1 MCGIHELFE
10 FVGSTE
16 SRGNTEE
23 IGAMI
28 AERSI
33 VRVLYNTHD
42 LNNLVTQLLYLRKH
56 MLSKMVEGMNLLLDA
71 CHANM
76 TFIDG
81 DSFVWPFGPLV
92 FPLVIVERDVDAI
105 EDMGSIVLPCK
116 IYPCWDTVFIFT

>member
-10 FVGSTE
+10 FVWSTE

-56 MLSKMVEGMNLLLDA
+56 MFSKMIEGMNLLLDA

-81 DSFVWPFGPLV
+81 DSFV
-92 FPLVIVERDVDAI
+92 
-105 EDMGSIVLPCK
+105 
-116 IYPCWDTVFIFT
+116 